1 MNQKATQTMTHT
13 PSPLNIT
20 WLHAAPT
27 LSNPA
32 TIVEARKALKAFEHQ
47 YNTMPFLKLPERR
60 DDMPAIRAAAET
72 IIAQSDTLVL
82 VGIGGSSLGAE
93 AVCAL
98 AEVDA
103 HVYLEVMD
111 NPDPHSFEQ
120 FMHHCDADHTSW
132 IFISKSGGTLET
144 VTQTMIVL
152 KWLEEE
158 IGREGIK
165 ERCLIITEPNDS
177 ALQKIAKHYDI
188 PTQEH
193 DPELG
198 GRWTCMSN
206 VGLIAAAACGVD
218 IEGIR
223 EGAAAM
229 LHHTLHTDI
238 ADNQALQGALYG
250 VENAKAGRST
260 HAIMPYADR
269 LDYTAQWCR
278 QLISE
283 SLGKNGKGIT
293 PLAALGSVDQHSMLQ
308 LLLDGPNDKYFTI
321 ITAAQEG
328 RGPKIP
334 ADLCEIAGLNY
345 LKNTPLGTVLSAF
358 QHGTIGSLK
367 EYKQPLRTIALPK
380 IDAYHLGALLMY
392 FMIETVLIAE
402 LIGVDAFDQPA
413 VEDGKIRAKAFL
425 GA

>member
-1 MNQKATQTMTHT
+1 MMNQAMDISNESR
-13 PSPLNIT
+13 PSPLGMEWRDVQSAQIDKED
-20 WLHAAPT
+20 AQ
-27 LSNPA
+27 
-32 TIVEARKALKAFEHQ
+32 KALDGLHRL
-47 YNTMPFLKLPERR
+47 YGSMPFLKLPERR
-60 DDMPAIRAAAET
+60 DDLEQIEAAARK
-72 IIAQSDTLVL
+72 IQAQSDTLVL

-93 AVCAL
+93 AVTAL
-98 AEVDA
+98 SEADA
-103 HVYLEVMD
+103 SVYLEIMD

-120 FMHHCDADHTSW
+120 FKHHCDPEQTSW

-152 KWLEEE
+152 KWLEET
-158 IGREGIK
+158 IGHEGIK
-165 ERCLIITEPNDS
+165 ERCLIITEPKES
-177 ALQKIAKHYDI
+177 AMSKLAAHYDI

-206 VGLIAAAACGVD
+206 VGLIAASACGVD
-218 IEGIR
+218 IKAIR
-223 EGAAAM
+223 EGATAM
-229 LHHTLHTDI
+229 LRHALTTDI
-238 ADNQALQGALYG
+238 DANQPLQGALYG
-250 VENAKAGRST
+250 VRNAKVGRST

-321 ITAAQEG
+321 ITTEQDGKGE
-328 RGPKIP
+328 PIP
-334 ADLCEIAGLNY
+334 ADLCEVAGLDY

-358 QHGTIGSLK
+358 QHGTIGSLQ
-367 EYKQPLRTIALPK
+367 EYQQPVRTIHLPQ